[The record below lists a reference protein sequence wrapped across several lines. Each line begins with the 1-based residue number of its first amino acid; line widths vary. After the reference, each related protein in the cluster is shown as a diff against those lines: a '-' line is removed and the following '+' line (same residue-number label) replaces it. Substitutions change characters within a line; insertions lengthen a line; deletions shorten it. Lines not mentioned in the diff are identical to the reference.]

1 MGEIMR
7 LSITSLLTTAALIG
21 GTFFYCGVALY
32 AQATTGE
39 IHGVVQDPQQA
50 VIPGARIKLTNVG
63 ESAVVRQVETRSD
76 GSFLLTPLLPGTYSL
91 TVEAGGF
98 KQYTQTGITLNVNDK
113 LGLPPITLEV
123 GQATESVSVEANS
136 VALETVSA
144 ERSGLVNGTQMVD
157 LPLNGRN
164 YTSLLQTIPGAAGS
178 FGGNANFNGQS
189 NFQNNFTVDGQTVT
203 DIGVNQQFAYRVNVD
218 AIAELKVSTNSQAA
232 EFGRASGAQIQTV
245 TKSGTR
251 DFHGTGWWFKRGEF
265 MNANDFIRN
274 LSGAPRSKYRFM
286 QAGFNVGGPVLLP
299 FGLNKERNK
308 LFFFASNEWGRSN
321 TPAALDQITVPTAQE
336 RLGNFQDAVNAGGV
350 VQTVYNPATR
360 TAANPQGLPFQNNI
374 VPQSLWSPY
383 GPQVLNWL
391 PLPNVANNPQYN
403 YQSQVPAQAPTYD
416 QVYRGDYNINDNW
429 RLYGRTIVSKSTQ
442 NNPYGRADSGNLLGL
457 SPLYAPT
464 YGWALNFD
472 VATVIS
478 PTLTNDFLFGYAVNG
493 IPGDAPPANSP
504 YYRANSG
511 ITIPLLYP
519 NADPSHLIPNFSFAG
534 IPSPAGSQFTSFA
547 GLPYVNRNPV
557 WDVTDNVTK
566 VVGSHTLKAGIFY
579 EYAVKNESPF
589 KPINSTI
596 YFDTNSA
603 NPGDTNWPFANALL
617 GNFNKYVQPNT
628 YLAPDYPYRNIEWY
642 GQDTWKVNSHLTI
655 NYGLRM
661 NLIFPF
667 HDTLGDM
674 SNFLPAAYN
683 PAQAVSYYQP
693 ALQGGQRV
701 AQNPLSGQFY
711 PAALIGDIV
720 PGSGTLYNGIVR
732 SGQNGTPQ
740 GLIQNR
746 GINWGPRFGLAYNVG
761 KTVLRAGGGVF
772 YDRVTTFEVGITS
785 NYVTNP
791 PTLTQSQILYGN
803 LATIPTASTVNVP
816 STVTGISPDGH
827 VPTVYNYSL
836 GIQRELPF
844 ATLLDVSYVG
854 SQSRHLPEQDPF
866 NYVPFG
872 SAWLPRNQDPTLGAP
887 QYNGNTTLP
896 TQLYRPYAGYTS
908 GSYYTFGSSSSYN
921 ALQVAAN
928 HRVGQGLTLGVSYSW
943 SKALGIPGPSIG
955 TPGAGSILDT
965 RAFNYG
971 PLGFDQT
978 QTLVINYVYS
988 LPNVPRQG
996 FVNNAVARTVLNG
1009 WQLGGLID
1017 IASGTPV
1024 NVSYSLSGVA
1034 AQTLNRRITGSED
1047 VAPRVVLTCN
1057 PNLSMGGR
1065 NINEW
1070 INTSCFAPAQVGSVG
1085 NDSGINRLRGP
1096 GSDQWDMSLYKKI
1109 NVTEKAYAQLR
1120 LEAFNALNHPQ
1131 FSSVNSTIVFNSS
1144 GQVIN
1149 LPSQLGGTGGRFG
1162 FGSLNATRPNS
1173 ERILQIAL
1181 KFYF

>member
-1 MGEIMR
+1 MR
-7 LSITSLLTTAALIG
+7 FSVASFVITAVAISG
-21 GTFFYCGVALY
+21 VFFYSSLPVY

-50 VIPGARIKLTNVG
+50 AVPAAKVALTNVG
-63 ESAVVRQVETRSD
+63 ENVVVRQVQTLPD
-76 GSFLLTPLLPGTYSL
+76 GNFLLTPLLPGTYSL
-91 TVEAGGF
+91 TVEASGF
-98 KQYTQTGITLNVNDK
+98 KKYTQTGITLNVNDK
-113 LGLPPITLEV
+113 LGLPPITLQL

-136 VALETVSA
+136 VALETVTA

-164 YTSLLQTIPGAAGS
+164 YTTLLETIPGAAGN
-178 FGGNANFNGQS
+178 FGGNANFNGSS
-189 NFQNNFTVDGQTVT
+189 NFQNNYTVDGQTVT

-245 TKSGTR
+245 TKSGTKQ
-251 DFHGTGWWFKRGEF
+251 FHGTGWWFKRGEF

-274 LSGAPRSKYRFM
+274 LSGAERSIYRFM

-308 LFFFASNEWGRSN
+308 LFFFASNEWGRST
-321 TPAALDQITVPTAQE
+321 TPTALDQITVPTALE
-336 RLGNFQDAVNAGGV
+336 RQGNFQDAVNAAGV
-350 VQTVYNPATR
+350 VQIVYNPNTR
-360 TAANPQGLPFQNNI
+360 SAANPQGIPFANNMI
-374 VPQSLWSPY
+374 PQSMWSQY

-391 PLPNVANNPQYN
+391 PMPNVANNPQYN

-416 QVYRGDYNINDNW
+416 QVYRGDYNISTNW
-429 RLYGRTIVSKSTQ
+429 RMYGRAIISNSTQ
-442 NNPYGRADSGNLLGL
+442 NNPYGRADSGNVLGL

-472 VATVIS
+472 VATVLS
-478 PTLTNDFLFGYAVNG
+478 PTMTNDFLFGYAVNG
-493 IPGDAPPANSP
+493 IPGDAPPAGSP
-504 YYRANSG
+504 YYRATSG

-519 NADPSHLIPNFSFAG
+519 NADPSQLIPNFSFVG
-534 IPSPAGSQFTSFA
+534 IPSPAGAQFTSFA
-547 GLPYVNRNPV
+547 GLPYANRNPV
-557 WDVTDNVTK
+557 WDATDNVTK
-566 VVGSHTLKAGIFY
+566 VIGSHTLKAGIFY
-579 EYAVKNESPF
+579 EYAVKTESPF

-617 GNFNKYVQPNT
+617 GDFNKYVQPNT
-628 YLAPDYPYRNIEWY
+628 YLAPSYPYQNIEWY
-642 GQDTWKVNSHLTI
+642 GQDTWKVSSHLTV

-661 NLIFPF
+661 NVIIPF
-667 HDTLGDM
+667 HDSLGDM
-674 SNFLPAAYN
+674 SNFLPSAYN
-683 PAQAVSYYQP
+683 PSQAVSYYVP
-693 ALQGGQRV
+693 ALQGNQRV
-701 AQNPLSGQFY
+701 AENPLTGQFL
-711 PAALIGDIV
+711 PVAFIGDIV
-720 PGSGTLYNGIVR
+720 PNSGTLYNGIVR

-740 GLIQNR
+740 GLIENR
-746 GINWGPRFGLAYNVG
+746 GVHWGPRFGLAYNRG
-761 KTVLRAGGGVF
+761 KTVFRMGGGVF
-772 YDRVTTFEVGITS
+772 FDRVTTFEVGTTS

-791 PTLTQSQILYGN
+791 PTLVQSQILYGN
-803 LATIPTASTVNVP
+803 LATIQSASTVNVP
-816 STVTGISPDGH
+816 ATVTGMSPDGH
-827 VPTVYNYSL
+827 VPTVYNYSA

-854 SQSRHLPEQDPF
+854 SISRHLPEQDPF

-872 SAWLPRNQDPTLGAP
+872 SAWLPQNQDLTLGTP

-908 GSYYTFGSSSSYN
+908 GSYYTFGSSSNYN
-921 ALQVAAN
+921 ALQIAIN
-928 HRVGQGLTLGVSYSW
+928 HRVGHGLTFGVSYSW
-943 SKALGIPGPSIG
+943 SKALGIPGPSLG
-955 TPGAGSILDT
+955 TPGIGSILDT

-978 QTLVINYVYS
+978 QTLVVNYIYS
-988 LPNVPRQG
+988 LPNLSRPG
-996 FVNNAVARTVLNG
+996 FANNVVARTVLNG
-1009 WQLGGLID
+1009 WQFGGLTNITTGMP
-1017 IASGTPV
+1017 INPT
-1024 NVSYSLSGVA
+1024 YSISGVSA
-1034 AQTLNRRITGSED
+1034 LTLNREITGSED

-1057 PNLSMGGR
+1057 PNLSLGDR

-1070 INTSCFAPAQVGSVG
+1070 INTSCFAPAPVGSVAD
-1085 NDSGINRLRGP
+1085 NSGINRLRGP
-1096 GSDQWDMSLYKKI
+1096 GINQWDMSLYKKI
-1109 NVTEKAYAQLR
+1109 NITEKTYAQLR
-1120 LEAFNALNHPQ
+1120 LEAFNAFNHPQ
-1131 FSSVNSTIVFNSS
+1131 FGSVNSTIVFNQA

-1162 FGSLNATRPNS
+1162 FGTLNSTRANS
-1173 ERILQIAL
+1173 ERILQIAA